1 MQPPVQTGDVYQGE
15 LDNDNA
21 GLGRVLFEKVAQ
33 AASLAWKRCYAAK
46 TEITHKTLSPLK
58 NIHQK
63 LVGLTFVE
71 PKVAP
76 VAELIA
82 MAMQEIPRR
91 GAIRGGML
99 TRLQSL
105 VCMLCDPNLMQSH
118 GQRMLEG
125 KTGAGVSW
133 TDCWNP
139 RLMCCRKPLIW
150 KRETQKRLTRPYC
163 KAADCGDETTRRH
176 FMKHHDKS

>member
-125 KTGAGVSW
+125 KTGAGGILDGLLEPSIDVL
-133 TDCWNP
+133 P
-139 RLMCCRKPLIW
+139 
-150 KRETQKRLTRPYC
+150 ETLDLEEGNTEE
-163 KAADCGDETTRRH
+163 ADPPILQSRGLW
-176 FMKHHDKS
+176 